1 MSETEAQKLGEKIIH
16 QYIRKYGNKKL
27 EDILVN
33 NKPNQTNKKKYLTNK

>member
-27 EDILVN
+27 EGILVN
-33 NKPNQTNKKKYLTNK
+33 NKPNQTDKKRHLTNK

>member
-1 MSETEAQKLGEKIIH
+1 MNETEAQKLGEKIIR

-33 NKPNQTNKKKYLTNK
+33 NKSNQINKKKYLTNK